1 MDIDVTGTGSTTT
14 YTFNGPYIE
23 FLANGSSNLNPSAT
37 PTLSAVIAD
46 GFVDGSGAFVKKNQK
61 LRYTVTVD
69 PLTGA
74 ISAK

>member
-1 MDIDVTGTGSTTT
+1 MPIDVGGNGSTA

-37 PTLSAVIAD
+37 PTVAVVAD
-46 GFVDGSGAFVKKNQK
+46 GFVDSSGNFKQKNTR
-61 LRYTVTVD
+61 LRYTITVD

-74 ISAK
+74 VSLQ